1 MKKTLLTLCACL
13 LSASAIY
20 ADNTS
25 NFEPLNKISM
35 TFSAQQWATANT
47 AKVSVVVNAALTEQ
61 QLANFQ
67 QKVQTH
73 LQQLAPSKGW
83 HIVSFNQAKGSSGLQ
98 NVTVL
103 AQARLPSHDLANLST
118 NAERLNAQGV
128 NYKIATINFSPS
140 FAQIQATKS
149 AIRQTLYKQIQTE
162 LKTINQTYAP
172 QTFHVYNITF
182 QDQSSV
188 QPRPLPITSM
198 VAYSQVKRLGDGGMN
213 HNTAVQVNQQVKL
226 SAQVQFANMGKD
238 N

>member
-1 MKKTLLTLCACL
+1 M
-13 LSASAIY
+13 LSTTAIY
-20 ADNTS
+20 ADNNS

-47 AKVSVVVNAALTEQ
+47 AKVSVMVHAALTEQ

-67 QKVQTH
+67 QKVQAN
-73 LQQLAPSKGW
+73 LQQLAPSKNW
-83 HIVSFNQAKGSSGLQ
+83 HIVAFNQAKGSSGLQ

-128 NYKIATINFSPS
+128 HYKIANINFSPS
-140 FAQIQATKS
+140 FTQVQATKS
-149 AIRQTLYKQIQTE
+149 AIRHTLYKQIQAE

-182 QDQSSV
+182 QDQGKV

-198 VAYSQVKRLGDGGMN
+198 VAYNGVRKLGDGGMHPN
-213 HNTAVQVNQQVKL
+213 NTVQVNQQIKL

-238 N
+238 S